1 MANIK
6 HHKFVASLPA
16 VLEADSIYFV
26 RVGSGYD
33 QYVTNHSGQ
42 IVAYP
47 MNQQR
52 ATLRVYVASGARAL
66 IPLDANGELPI
77 QLADGSSDTLPL
89 IGARYV

>member
-16 VLEADSIYFV
+16 TLEADSIYFV

-42 IVAYP
+42 IAAYS
-47 MNQQR
+47 MNYPS
-52 ATLRVYVASGARAL
+52 ALPVLLESGALSSIALTAGRAL
-66 IPLDANGELPI
+66 PLL
-77 QLADGSSDTLPL
+77 LADGSNASIQVTMN
-89 IGARYV
+89 G

>member
-1 MANIK
+1 MSRVL

-16 VLEADSIYFV
+16 TLEADSIYFV

-47 MNQQR
+47 MNRPAYLPAYLQGQ
-52 ATLRVYVASGARAL
+52 TLLKVAINASTMTVSVGLKAGGSLAVGV
-66 IPLDANGELPI
+66 ANG
-77 QLADGSSDTLPL
+77 
-89 IGARYV
+89 

>member
-33 QYVTNHSGQ
+33 QYVTNHSGTV
-42 IVAYP
+42 VAYP
-47 MNQQR
+47 TNR
-52 ATLRVYVASGARAL
+52 PTKVPVLL
-66 IPLDANGELPI
+66 NG
-77 QLADGSSDTLPL
+77 G
-89 IGARYV
+89 IGAFINVSANSTLALTMNNGTTYNLPVILNG

>member
-33 QYVTNHSGQ
+33 QYVTNHSGT

-47 MNQQR
+47 MNR
-52 ATLRVYVASGARAL
+52 PTKVPVLL
-66 IPLDANGELPI
+66 NGGISAFINL
-77 QLADGSSDTLPL
+77 SVNSTLPL
-89 IGARYV
+89 LLNGGTTYNLPVTMNG

>member
-33 QYVTNHSGQ
+33 QYVTNHSGT

-47 MNQQR
+47 MNR
-52 ATLRVYVASGARAL
+52 PTKVPVLL
-66 IPLDANGELPI
+66 NG
-77 QLADGSSDTLPL
+77 G
-89 IGARYV
+89 IGAFINVSANSTLALTMNSGTTYNLPVTING